1 MKKQKLPKDDKMK
14 CYKVFNPDW
23 TCNGFRYEIGKTY
36 LMKEEPILCKRGFHA
51 CKEASDCFSYY
62 DFNPRNKIAEVI
74 LSGKIIGK
82 NGNKQASNKIRIV
95 KEITWGKM
103 LELANIGIGNS
114 GYRNSGNCNSGNQN
128 SGNYNSGNCN
138 SGNQNSGNQNSG
150 NCNSGYCN
158 SGNCNSG
165 YRNSGYRNS
174 GNYNSGNQ
182 NSGNCNSGNQNSG
195 NCNSGNYNSG
205 YFNSITPDEILVF
218 NKPCKKSD
226 WEDIDKPLFISCINI
241 TQWISWLDMSDEEK
255 KENNNAFVTGGYL
268 KSISYKE
275 AWKLAFDSE
284 NKEDIKLL
292 KALPNFDAKVFEKI
306 TGIRI

>member
-51 CKEASDCFSYY
+51 CKEASNCFSYY

-82 NGNKQASNKIRIV
+82 DGNKQAANKIRIV
-95 KEITWGKM
+95 KEITWEKM

-114 GYRNSGNCNSGNQN
+114 GYRNSGNCNSG
-128 SGNYNSGNCN
+128 YRNSGNCN
-138 SGNQNSGNQNSG
+138 SGNCNPGNQNP
-150 NCNSGYCN
+150 
-158 SGNCNSG
+158 
-165 YRNSGYRNS
+165 
-174 GNYNSGNQ
+174 GNQ
-182 NSGNCNSGNQNSG
+182 NSGNQNSG